1 MKRVISIAFAPLA
14 LAACLQAQVE
24 SLPAPVVNG
33 NSFEILSNSR
43 YSIHHEFTDTL
54 SRQVLSNVL
63 WAMNRVPH
71 LGDYREFYV
80 ATPENVY
87 RYGSLAHAL
96 VVHRTGDF
104 RYNAGAAFEVGI
116 ACERHEEAGFAVQAG
131 LLAGTA
137 FWNPDS
143 ANVASCPM
151 EIARNWANSYWNPA
165 ESIKMVDVFGRA
177 TTIGLTTVI
186 QARSSDSTL
195 TTPRTDG
202 ADTFEMLL
210 AGGHQDSLFAPDA
223 PSSESISQIL
233 WAGYGV
239 TPHRAYNGYRGT
251 TIPTAAAQYY
261 LTRLIYLVTDSAVF
275 RYSNRLPPGTGLT
288 TSDHRIE
295 VIVSGDRRPQLRA
308 ACTRIPSTAPA
319 YIVVCVLDT
328 SRYRDLQ
335 EAGFAGFQY
344 LMQAASLGLQG
355 FLTTPLA
362 VAERHDIIVAL
373 GIPNDQPALVFAFG
387 SPQPAPL
394 DEAGIRTDRSIALR
408 VVGNRP
414 PVRIDYSLG
423 SVGSGKFVIYDLA
436 GRPVRTFELAPQT
449 PGPHGLDWN
458 GAGESGQPVPS
469 GVYICR
475 LEAGGAVSST
485 HVVISR

>member
-1 MKRVISIAFAPLA
+1 MKRGICAVVALLA
-14 LAACLQAQVE
+14 LAVSVQAQVE

-43 YSIHHEFTDTL
+43 YSIHSGFTSSL
-54 SRQVLSNVL
+54 PRQVVSNVL

-71 LGDYREFYV
+71 LGEYREFYV

-87 RYGSLAHAL
+87 VYDSLAHAL
-96 VVHRTGDF
+96 VVHRAGDF
-104 RYNAGAAFEVGI
+104 RYNAGAAYEVGI

-143 ANVASCPM
+143 ANVATCPM
-151 EIARNWANSYWNPA
+151 KYVADYANSNWNPVHPILMA
-165 ESIKMVDVFGRA
+165 DVFGQA
-177 TTIGLTTVI
+177 VTTGLTTVV

-195 TTPRTDG
+195 PEPQVTGT
-202 ADTFEMLL
+202 DTFEVLL
-210 AGGHQDSLFAPDA
+210 AGLSQDSVFSGANLSQD
-223 PSSESISQIL
+223 EISQLL

-275 RYSNRLPPGTGLT
+275 RYNNRLPPGTGLT

-295 VIVSGDRRPQLRA
+295 PVTSGDRRPQLRA

-362 VAERHDIIVAL
+362 VAERHDIVVAL

-387 SPQPAPL
+387 SPQPAPI
-394 DEAGIRTDRSIALR
+394 DESGMRTDRSIALR

-449 PGPHGLDWN
+449 TGPHGLDWD
-458 GAGESGQPVPS
+458 GACESGQPVPS
-469 GVYICR
+469 GVYVCR
-475 LEAGGAVSST
+475 LEAGGAVSSL